1 MKQAIQ
7 QGCVGQ
13 IFSQSQQFK
22 RLINKQDLL
31 KVSSEKTRKK
41 LLMPKAKV
49 NHYVDL
55 FLYE

>member
-13 IFSQSQQFK
+13 IFSQSQQSK
-22 RLINKQDLL
+22 HLINKQDLL

-41 LLMPKAKV
+41 LFMPKTKV
-49 NHYVDL
+49 NHYVNL